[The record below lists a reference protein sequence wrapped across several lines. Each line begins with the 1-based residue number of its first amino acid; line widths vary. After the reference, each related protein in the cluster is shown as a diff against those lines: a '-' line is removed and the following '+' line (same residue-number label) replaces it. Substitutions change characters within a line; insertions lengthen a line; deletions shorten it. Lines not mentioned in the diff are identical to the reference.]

1 MKPGGTLTPRETRAL
16 LAGLGILPRRD
27 LGQNFLIDGN
37 IVKKSIM
44 LGGVQPGDRVVEVG
58 PGLGTL
64 TGALI
69 KAGAEVF
76 AVELDRKLAQ
86 HIRDS
91 VIPQSE
97 GRLHLVEGDGV
108 KLPLAGLDDGGERP
122 FKIVANLP
130 YAISSP
136 WMEAIVAGPLPERMV
151 LMLQQEAAQ
160 RYAAKVGTKSFGAIS
175 VFLQAA
181 FDRAPSHKVNRSCFF
196 PQPEVG
202 SILAVY
208 KKKSNAYR
216 FSKQGRGI
224 IRVFFQHRRKQLVP
238 MARRE
243 CPDHAEQWIA
253 DLIASGLPETTRA
266 ENVPVDLWIGLDRM
280 LSEGRDAGLSASV
293 E

>member
-1 MKPGGTLTPRETRAL
+1 MKPGGTLTPSATRGL
-16 LAGLGILPRRD
+16 LTELGIHPRRD

-37 IVKKSIM
+37 IVKKSLL
-44 LGGVQPGDRVVEVG
+44 LGGVEVGDRVVEIG

-64 TGALI
+64 TGALVA
-69 KAGAEVF
+69 AGAEVF

-86 HIRDS
+86 HVRDS
-91 VIPQSE
+91 LVPQSD

-108 KLPLAGLDDGGERP
+108 KIPLAGLEDAAESP
-122 FKIVANLP
+122 FKVVANLP

-151 LMLQQEAAQ
+151 LMLQLEAAQ
-160 RYAAKVGTKSFGAIS
+160 RYAATVGTKSFGAIS

-181 FDRAPSHKVNRSCFF
+181 FDRAPSHKVNRSCFY
-196 PQPEVG
+196 PQPDVG

-208 KKKSNAYR
+208 NRKADSYQ
-216 FSKQGRGI
+216 FSKHGRNV

-238 MARRE
+238 MIRRE
-243 CPDHAEQWIA
+243 CPDFAEQWIA
-253 DLIASGLPETTRA
+253 ELIASGLPETTRA
-266 ENVPVDLWIGLDRM
+266 ENVPVGLWVKLDR
-280 LSEGRDAGLSASV
+280 LLE

>member
-1 MKPGGTLTPRETRAL
+1 
-16 LAGLGILPRRD
+16 

-37 IVKKSIM
+37 IVKKSLV
-44 LGGVQPGDRVVEVG
+44 LGGVQSGDRIVEIG

-69 KAGAEVF
+69 AAGAEVF
-76 AVELDRKLAQ
+76 AIELDRKLAQ
-86 HIRDS
+86 HVRDS
-91 VIPQSE
+91 LVPQSD

-108 KLPLAGLDDGGERP
+108 KIPLAGLEDAAERP
-122 FKIVANLP
+122 FKVVANLP

-151 LMLQQEAAQ
+151 LMLQLEAAQ
-160 RYAAKVGTKSFGAIS
+160 RYAAQVGTKSFGAIS

-181 FDRAPSHKVNRSCFF
+181 FDRAPSHKVNRSCFY
-196 PQPEVG
+196 PQPDVG

-208 KKKSNAYR
+208 KKKADSYQ
-216 FSKQGRGI
+216 FSKQGRNL

-238 MARRE
+238 MVRRE
-243 CPDHAEQWIA
+243 CPDIAEQWIA
-253 DLIASGLPETTRA
+253 HVAESGLPETTRA
-266 ENVPVDLWIGLDRM
+266 ENVPVNLWVKLDR
-280 LSEGRDAGLSASV
+280 LLE